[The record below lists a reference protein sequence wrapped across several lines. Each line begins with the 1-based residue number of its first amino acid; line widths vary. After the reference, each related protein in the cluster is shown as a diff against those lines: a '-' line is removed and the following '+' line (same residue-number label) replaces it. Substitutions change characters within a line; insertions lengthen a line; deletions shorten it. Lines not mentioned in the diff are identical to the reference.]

1 MATQLRLLLSLATVL
16 LHDNSIRAEA
26 PTEELCN
33 SSRQILAAVRA
44 IGREQW
50 VYVEKLETGPA
61 LRILVERKDADP
73 DDLVKVDIEV
83 HVSALPAVEGD
94 RASVESKCPCL
105 LPSPSG
111 TSPSLLLN
119 GEPIINCP
127 RLPCVVNTSCSLGQ
141 SPPTSSCSAQGRR
154 REPEPDRLFDTRWNP
169 IASRGQ
175 DCVPPRP
182 KWARN
187 PDAAQAAAV
196 SADAAP
202 GDAAPVAVARGEW
215 EDDAHY
221 VEILYPPDGACLADA
236 AHAYI
241 SIAITDKFF
250 TLRGSD
256 ALRVALR
263 GGRQVR
269 AAPRRGAR
277 APRGRTTT
285 RGRDGALVPCWQYES
300 DVQVAGGVAR
310 AWRAGGSGA
319 AVQGMHDLPRGGGV
333 LPRSRR
339 RLHARHPPRPA
350 RRSATPPA
358 RPRAPALQLHALLA
372 ARSHCMRFSLWQ
384 RRHLRPITAPSPRS
398 GRHRRD
404 AGGDALLPASSSSTP
419 RASARSAHRT
429 GALYTHPCPLRCCG
443 ACVPARR
450 AAESRGA
457 RPPPPPPPPSRTKW
471 TRRVPHPV
479 LIGHARVPPPS
490 TNRTRRVPH
499 PRAQAGRGAE
509 VAFFVDHGA
518 GACATAPRR

>member
-1 MATQLRLLLSLATVL
+1 MGNSSQLSNDPSVKADVERVYGAGPPDCPDSKISSTRAAAPRCARACAQPGSRPAIRPFSQIVFFESRVGVGHGIHALRGKMATQLRLLLSLATVL
-16 LHDNSIRAEA
+16 LLDNSIRAEA

-127 RLPCVVNTSCSLGQ
+127 RLPCVVNTSCSLGRARPHRLALLKGEGESQ
-141 SPPTSSCSAQGRR
+141 NLTAFRYEMES
-154 REPEPDRLFDTRWNP
+154 DRLKR
-169 IASRGQ
+169 
-175 DCVPPRP
+175 
-182 KWARN
+182 ARLRATAAEVGTN

-256 ALRVALR
+256 ALRVRSEAVVKCAQR
-263 GGRQVR
+263 PG
-269 AAPRRGAR
+269 AAPAPAR
-277 APRGRTTT
+277 EDYDAR
-285 RGRDGALVPCWQYES
+285 RDGALVPCWQYES

-319 AVQGMHDLPRGGGV
+319 AVQGMHDCPAGEVCSHDLEDGFMLDIHLAPPEG
-333 LPRSRR
+333 RR
-339 RLHARHPPRPA
+339 PL
-350 RRSATPPA
+350 
-358 RPRAPALQLHALLA
+358 PRAPA
-372 ARSHCMRFSLWQ
+372 
-384 RRHLRPITAPSPRS
+384 PPRS
-398 GRHRRD
+398 NCTRFWPRVRT
-404 AGGDALLPASSSSTP
+404 ACAS
-419 RASARSAHRT
+419 
-429 GALYTHPCPLRCCG
+429 RC
-443 ACVPARR
+443 
-450 AAESRGA
+450 
-457 RPPPPPPPPSRTKW
+457 
-471 TRRVPHPV
+471 
-479 LIGHARVPPPS
+479 
-490 TNRTRRVPH
+490 
-499 PRAQAGRGAE
+499 GRG
-509 VAFFVDHGA
+509 GTC
-518 GACATAPRR
+518 GR